1 MATRKEITEFDGL
14 CDRLSRN
21 DPETKVVDVNVLIR
35 GCCPRLGDALAH
47 NTNVTQVSFYIP
59 TLLSLDDMSME
70 NAASFHNYLR
80 SNQFLRSV
88 EMTISE
94 AMDSQF
100 VKPTHPFDEDLA
112 IEVFRAIAENPNIQ
126 KFRKDVYVWFPPL
139 AWTHLIAGTTSISEM
154 DLGLGL
160 GFPVYDGHGFPVQ
173 AFASN
178 QSLVD
183 LEVHGVYDILDP
195 LLFQLHSHPTL
206 RKLTVTFCAITASY
220 LPRMDWRT

>member
-1 MATRKEITEFDGL
+1 MEYHHKGSRQRGELAVGNGATGSQRSREGHDEESHEHDG
-14 CDRLSRN
+14 RN
-21 DPETKVVDVNVLIR
+21 YD
-35 GCCPRLGDALAH
+35 
-47 NTNVTQVSFYIP
+47 
-59 TLLSLDDMSME
+59 
-70 NAASFHNYLR
+70 
-80 SNQFLRSV
+80 
-88 EMTISE
+88 
-94 AMDSQF
+94 
-100 VKPTHPFDEDLA
+100 PFDEDLA

-139 AWTHLIAGTTSISEM
+139 AWTYLIAGTTSILEM